1 MKLGIIGF
9 GRLGALLT
17 RYLAQDFETFV
28 YEPRE
33 GFAQAIQA
41 CGANCADLA
50 SVASQDMV
58 LPLVPISQLEQ
69 VLQDIAPYLK
79 KGAIVADCCSV
90 KIKPVEAMLKHLP
103 DNVSILAT
111 HPMFGPDSAA
121 DTLFGSKLV
130 ICPVRI
136 PPTIYSPIKAY
147 LEKHGL
153 KLIETTP
160 EAHDEQISRSLF
172 LAHFIGRALIEIEA
186 TPLEIDTK
194 GYRRLMK
201 ILLTVEND
209 SWQLFEDM
217 YQHNPYAEGTR
228 AEFLGALDALSHKI
242 KPGTTP

>member
-9 GRLGALLT
+9 GRLGGLLT
-17 RYLAQDFETFV
+17 RYLAQDFHTVV

-33 GFAQAIQA
+33 ACAAAIAATGATAVDFATA
-41 CGANCADLA
+41 
-50 SVASQDMV
+50 ASQDVV
-58 LPLVPISQLEQ
+58 LPLVPISQLST
-69 VLQDIAPYLK
+69 VLQAMAPHLK
-79 KGAIVADCCSV
+79 PGAIVADCCSV
-90 KIKPVEAMLKHLP
+90 KVKPVDAMLKHLP
-103 DNVSILAT
+103 EHVSILAT

-130 ICPVRI
+130 VCPVRI
-136 PPTIYSPIKAY
+136 PPETYAPIKTY

-153 KLIETTP
+153 KLIESSP
-160 EAHDEQISRSLF
+160 EEHDRQISRSLF
-172 LAHFIGRALIEIEA
+172 LAHLIGRGLLEIEA

-217 YQHNPYAEGTR
+217 YQHNPYAEETR
-228 AEFLGALDALSHKI
+228 QTFVEALDSLSQRIGAKSL
-242 KPGTTP
+242 

>member
-17 RYLAQDFETFV
+17 HYLAQDFETCV

-33 GFAQAIQA
+33 GFSPAIKA
-41 CGANCADLA
+41 AGANPTDLA
-50 SVASQDMV
+50 SAASQDLV
-58 LPLVPISQLEQ
+58 LPLVPISQFEQ
-69 VLQDIAPYLK
+69 VLQDIVPFLK

-90 KIKPVEAMLKHLP
+90 KIKPVEAMLKYLP
-103 DNVSILAT
+103 EQVSILAT

-130 ICPVRI
+130 LCPVRI
-136 PPTIYSPIKAY
+136 SPTLYSPIKTY

-160 EAHDEQISRSLF
+160 EIHDEQISRSLF

-186 TPLEIDTK
+186 TPLDIDTK

-217 YQHNPYAEGTR
+217 YQHNPYAEETR
-228 AEFLGALDALSHKI
+228 TTFLNALQSLSQKI
-242 KPGTTP
+242 STPLP

>member
-17 RYLAQDFETFV
+17 RYLAQDFDTFV
-28 YEPRE
+28 FEPRA
-33 GFAQAIQA
+33 GFSDAITA
-41 CGANCADLA
+41 CGATCADLA
-50 SVASQDMV
+50 TVAAQDMV

-69 VLQDIAPYLK
+69 VLQTISPYLK

-103 DNVSILAT
+103 ETVSILAT

-130 ICPVRI
+130 VCPVRI
-136 PPTIYSPIKAY
+136 PDAVYQPIKIY

-172 LAHFIGRALIEIEA
+172 LAHFIGRALIELDA

-217 YQHNPYAEGTR
+217 YQHNPYAEATR
-228 AEFLGALDALSHKI
+228 ADFLSALNTLSQQI
-242 KPGTTP
+242 TPTPS